1 MKERRL
7 LVWLVLAVVLFA
19 AQGCLQTETPGKGN
33 LSGTVVD
40 GTGRPLSAV
49 RVSVPSAS
57 TFTDSAGVWTLASL
71 EPAFYT
77 VTAERDG
84 YETLSRQVEVLSGQT
99 VENMAFSM
107 LEKGSVYNLQAVT
120 VTSSGATV
128 SFNTQTMCITH
139 VEYGPNALYE
149 YKTPDTATNSLYHS
163 FTLTG
168 LTPATTWHLVAVGV
182 DTKGRTL
189 RSSDITFTTLT
200 TARPNPPQGL
210 TVGLDAVSGQVDIRW
225 NADTGSDLA
234 GYRLYRSAAEA
245 GPWTP
250 VSTSPVADTRWLD
263 SSLSAGQKAWYR
275 VTKLAGTGEESTPT
289 SPVAFLVPGITTSS
303 LVWTP
308 ERGPYI
314 LTGDLTIGAGTE
326 LRILA
331 GTEIQVESSDLW
343 NLDPL
348 SDGKIELSVLGTL
361 VIDGASDKRVTFAS
375 RATAPQ
381 AGDWVGISFSGTSN
395 LSASAISGLR
405 LSFAKNGIRGDRG
418 LPRVVTDCV
427 IQNCSESG
435 IECREA
441 RQQVSVNNIMVDT
454 CSSGIYVASNSQA
467 VEIASC
473 TIKRCYYGIVARDN
487 TSADVLDNIIQ
498 FWSVSGLDLGN
509 RSSASIAK
517 GNLIAPGSNGTAVVL
532 RGKDMLRRNTLQGQI
547 GVEITGAAEATIYS
561 NLILADKTRSSIGIL
576 YRGSAVFSSIV
587 QLISGNCIW
596 DVTDATL
603 RYRGADGLA
612 LPTGGID
619 VVLAEIGLQ
628 GGNPFQELPNANFSY
643 RPSSGSQLENRGFGG
658 EDVGA
663 YDVP

>member
-1 MKERRL
+1 
-7 LVWLVLAVVLFA
+7 
-19 AQGCLQTETPGKGN
+19 
-33 LSGTVVD
+33 
-40 GTGRPLSAV
+40 
-49 RVSVPSAS
+49 
-57 TFTDSAGVWTLASL
+57 
-71 EPAFYT
+71 
-77 VTAERDG
+77 
-84 YETLSRQVEVLSGQT
+84 
-99 VENMAFSM
+99 
-107 LEKGSVYNLQAVT
+107 
-120 VTSSGATV
+120 
-128 SFNTQTMCITH
+128 
-139 VEYGPNALYE
+139 
-149 YKTPDTATNSLYHS
+149 
-163 FTLTG
+163 
-168 LTPATTWHLVAVGV
+168 
-182 DTKGRTL
+182 
-189 RSSDITFTTLT
+189 
-200 TARPNPPQGL
+200 
-210 TVGLDAVSGQVDIRW
+210 
-225 NADTGSDLA
+225 
-234 GYRLYRSAAEA
+234 
-245 GPWTP
+245 
-250 VSTSPVADTRWLD
+250 
-263 SSLSAGQKAWYR
+263 
-275 VTKLAGTGEESTPT
+275 
-289 SPVAFLVPGITTSS
+289 
-303 LVWTP
+303 
-308 ERGPYI
+308 
-314 LTGDLTIGAGTE
+314 
-326 LRILA
+326 
-331 GTEIQVESSDLW
+331 W